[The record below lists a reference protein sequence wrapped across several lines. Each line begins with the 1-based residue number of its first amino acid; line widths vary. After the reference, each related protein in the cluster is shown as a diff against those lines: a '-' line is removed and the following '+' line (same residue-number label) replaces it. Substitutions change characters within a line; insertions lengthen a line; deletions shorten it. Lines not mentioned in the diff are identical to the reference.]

1 MFHHSFI
8 FSHHFFVIAV
18 TLSQQRRKM
27 TPLPAAIRDQI
38 RRAISIYDLNK
49 VYEQDSM
56 KKKDQE
62 KLLHRLL
69 VGDNSKGIPSSI
81 ETCLAAK
88 KPFDRLFFTENQSI
102 VTDTSETNNLSVE
115 ALQILTYC
123 MKKIAKK
130 GTLF

>member
-1 MFHHSFI
+1 
-8 FSHHFFVIAV
+8 
-18 TLSQQRRKM
+18 M

-69 VGDNSKGIPSSI
+69 VGDNSNMV
-81 ETCLAAK
+81 EK
-88 KPFDRLFFTENQSI
+88 KVRKEGN
-102 VTDTSETNNLSVE
+102 
-115 ALQILTYC
+115 
-123 MKKIAKK
+123 K
-130 GTLF
+130 